1 MHSRVKA
8 FVRVRFWPASPNT
21 AGDDQLGCR
30 AIPSG
35 RNRLISGLTVFH
47 HAALIPVRSSEHIAK
62 SVLIRIAS
70 ATIHFTGQG
79 QLLWVGVCL
88 RHTFGR
94 RFSLVSMVSI
104 NLGIW
109 FYEVETGD
117 TGESIEP
124 EESH

>member
-1 MHSRVKA
+1 MLS
-8 FVRVRFWPASPNT
+8 
-21 AGDDQLGCR
+21 
-30 AIPSG
+30 SG
-35 RNRLISGLTVFH
+35 FRLAPGVCVGGLKWGRPYECT
-47 HAALIPVRSSEHIAK
+47 E
-62 SVLIRIAS
+62 
-70 ATIHFTGQG
+70 ATIRHQNMLLNRPLWDRTCTDLNSLCYNSVTGQG

-88 RHTFGR
+88 CHSFGQ

-109 FYEVETGD
+109 FYGVEIGD

>member
-1 MHSRVKA
+1 MERECTSQTSGDEERLTIYRYCTAKNLKP
-8 FVRVRFWPASPNT
+8 VRENQMLVVIVGGVA
-21 AGDDQLGCR
+21 AGDSDHSCCACTDLNCLCYN
-30 AIPSG
+30 S
-35 RNRLISGLTVFH
+35 FH
-47 HAALIPVRSSEHIAK
+47 GAGTAALGWCLPVAH
-62 SVLIRIAS
+62 
-70 ATIHFTGQG
+70 
-79 QLLWVGVCL
+79 
-88 RHTFGR
+88 FGR